1 MRCKDI
7 SAQLADYLTGSLG
20 ESERAA
26 LESHVQSCPAC
37 QAELTQASQ
46 TWQALGD
53 IPGEAPDSR
62 AMRARFDR
70 VLAEAVRDQVSVA
83 PVARAERSPV
93 GPVTDPTQAPST
105 ARAMSNGTRTSRG
118 RIGEWLRRYAPV
130 QPLLQG
136 CAALLVLL
144 VGIQLGRGIKP
155 PPSPEVHELS
165 QEVRDLR
172 QMVTLSLMQQQSA
185 SERLKG
191 VSWSNQ
197 LDRPGDEV
205 VSALIDTLMHD
216 ANVNVRLA
224 SIDALKRF
232 ADRNAVRD
240 AAVQALGTQ
249 KSPLVQM
256 ALIDFVVETR
266 EHSALGALRKL
277 ASDAAVDEAVRMRAA
292 WGIDH
297 LGARA

>member
-7 SAQLADYLTGSLG
+7 SAQFADYLAGSLG
-20 ESERAA
+20 EREREA
-26 LESHVQSCPAC
+26 LESHVRSCPAC
-37 QAELTQASQ
+37 QEELSQASR
-46 TWQALGD
+46 TWRLLGD
-53 IPGEAPDSR
+53 IPGDPPDSR
-62 AMRARFDR
+62 AMRARFDTR
-70 VLAEAVRDQVSVA
+70 LAEAVRDQGRAGPPLA
-83 PVARAERSPV
+83 P
-93 GPVTDPTQAPST
+93 
-105 ARAMSNGTRTSRG
+105 RG
-118 RIGEWLRRYAPV
+118 LIGEWLRRHAPV

-144 VGIQLGRGIKP
+144 VGIQVGRGIKP

-205 VSALIDTLMHD
+205 VTALIDTLMHD
-216 ANVNVRLA
+216 SNVNVRLA

-232 ADRNAVRD
+232 ADRDAVRE
-240 AAVQALGTQ
+240 AAVHALGTQ

-266 EHSALGALRKL
+266 EHSALETLRKL
-277 ASDAAVDEAVRMRAA
+277 SMDSTVNEAVRTRAA
-292 WGIDH
+292 WGVDH
-297 LGARA
+297 LGATA

>member
-1 MRCKDI
+1 
-7 SAQLADYLTGSLG
+7 
-20 ESERAA
+20 
-26 LESHVQSCPAC
+26 
-37 QAELTQASQ
+37 
-46 TWQALGD
+46 
-53 IPGEAPDSR
+53 
-62 AMRARFDR
+62 MRARFDSL
-70 VLAEAVRDQVSVA
+70 LAEAVRDQGSAVPLRRSEPPLAQHVPPA
-83 PVARAERSPV
+83 ARLASDV
-93 GPVTDPTQAPST
+93 
-105 ARAMSNGTRTSRG
+105 TRTSWG
-118 RIGEWLRRYAPV
+118 RIGEWLRRHTAV

-144 VGIQLGRGIKP
+144 VGIQVGRGIQP
-155 PPSPEVHELS
+155 PPSSEVHELS

-205 VSALIDTLMHD
+205 VTALIDTLMRD
-216 ANVNVRLA
+216 SNVNVRLA

-232 ADRNAVRD
+232 ADREAVR
-240 AAVQALGTQ
+240 AAAIRALGTQ

-266 EHSALGALRKL
+266 EHSALDTLRKL
-277 ASDAAVDEAVRMRAA
+277 AMDSTVNEAVRTRAA
-292 WGIDH
+292 WGVDH
-297 LGARA
+297 LGATA

>member
-7 SAQLADYLTGSLG
+7 SAQLADYLAGALG
-20 ESERAA
+20 HNEREA
-26 LESHVQSCPAC
+26 LESHLRSCPAC
-37 QAELTQASQ
+37 REELSQASQ
-46 TWQALGD
+46 TWQLLGD
-53 IPGEAPDSR
+53 VPGDEPDSH
-62 AMRARFDR
+62 AMRARFDAM
-70 VLAEAVRDQVSVA
+70 LAEAVRQH
-83 PVARAERSPV
+83 RQTERSSREV
-93 GPVTDPTQAPST
+93 SAGGQIAAAP
-105 ARAMSNGTRTSRG
+105 AQPIVRRTSDRG
-118 RIGEWLRRYAPV
+118 VTFRVRISEWMHRSFAV

-144 VGIQLGRGIKP
+144 VGIQIGRGVKP

-191 VSWSNQ
+191 VSWSSR

-216 ANVNVRLA
+216 TNVNVRLA

-232 ADRNAVRD
+232 ADREAVRT
-240 AAVQALGTQ
+240 AAVRALDTQ
-249 KSPLVQM
+249 QSPLVQM

-266 EHSALGALRKL
+266 EHSAIDALRRL
-277 ASDAAVDEAVRMRAA
+277 ASDSTVNESVRTRAS

-297 LGARA
+297 LGAQA

>member
-1 MRCKDI
+1 MRCEDI
-7 SAQLADYLTGSLG
+7 SAQLADHLAGTLG
-20 ESERAA
+20 HSEREA
-26 LESHVQSCPAC
+26 LESHVQSCAAC
-37 QAELTQASQ
+37 REELSQASQ
-46 TWQALGD
+46 MWQLLGD
-53 IPGEAPDSR
+53 IPGDAPNSL
-62 AMRARFDR
+62 AMRARFDAA
-70 VLAEAVRDQVSVA
+70 LAEAH
-83 PVARAERSPV
+83 
-93 GPVTDPTQAPST
+93 
-105 ARAMSNGTRTSRG
+105 GTPHANISFRG
-118 RIGEWLRRYAPV
+118 RISAWMHRHFPA

-144 VGIQLGRGIKP
+144 VGIQIGRGVKP
-155 PPSPEVHELS
+155 PSSPEVHELS

-191 VSWSNQ
+191 VSWSSQ
-197 LDRPGDEV
+197 LERPGDEV

-232 ADRNAVRD
+232 ADRDAVRS

-266 EHSALGALRKL
+266 EHSALDTLRKL
-277 ASDAAVDEAVRMRAA
+277 AGDTTVNADVRTRAA

-297 LGARA
+297 LGAQA

>member
-7 SAQLADYLTGSLG
+7 SAQLADYLAGSLG
-20 ESERAA
+20 DGARES
-26 LESHVQSCPAC
+26 LESHVRACPAC
-37 QAELTQASQ
+37 QEELSQASQ
-46 TWQALGD
+46 TWQMLGD
-53 IPGEAPDSR
+53 IPADVPDSR
-62 AMRARFDR
+62 AMRARFDSL
-70 VLAEAVRDQVSVA
+70 LATEQ
-83 PVARAERSPV
+83 ARPALA
-93 GPVTDPTQAPST
+93 THD
-105 ARAMSNGTRTSRG
+105 SRG
-118 RIGEWLRRYAPV
+118 RIGEWLHRHALA

-144 VGIQLGRGIKP
+144 VGIEVGRGIKA

-205 VSALIDTLMHD
+205 VTALIDTLMRD
-216 ANVNVRLA
+216 SNVNVRLA

-232 ADRNAVRD
+232 ADREAVRE
-240 AAVQALGTQ
+240 AAVHALGTQ
-249 KSPLVQM
+249 TSPLVQM

-266 EHSALGALRKL
+266 EHTALDTLRKL
-277 ASDAAVDEAVRMRAA
+277 AKDGTVNEAVRMRAA

-297 LGARA
+297 LEATA